1 MIYKTIVMNS
11 VHPEYGEA
19 MIPLPIP
26 QEQYE
31 DSMEM
36 LDRMEII
43 GAEKALCQIQ
53 ETDESI
59 VTGMELSRMD
69 FQKLNAAIAMVSP
82 QTPQQLKN
90 LAGNLDLFYLLPM
103 VHTAEE
109 YGKYM
114 IQESSNFAYDENLD
128 DFYAYE
134 KLGQRYVEREQGI
147 FTSSGYIAYKGE
159 TSLEEVLNG
168 HSEKEEN
175 PLESITRLL
184 GHNCSSPKL
193 KALIEYFKVQNL
205 ETAAELS
212 RNLDDYILLSE
223 VHSAQ
228 DMAAEQIR
236 SMVGECAAEQLMSY
250 LDLEGYG
257 TELIRENN
265 AVMTSEGLLQRED
278 GTVMKLPPRQ
288 NQLDIDERIFL

>member
-31 DSMEM
+31 DCMEM
-36 LDRMEII
+36 LDRMEIV
-43 GAEKALCQIQ
+43 GAEKTLCQIQ
-53 ETDESI
+53 ETDGSI

-82 QTPQQLKN
+82 QTSQQLKN

-134 KLGQRYVEREQGI
+134 KLGRRYVEREEGI
-147 FTSSGYIAYKGE
+147 FTSSGYITYKGE

-278 GTVMKLPPRQ
+278 GTAMKLPPRQ
-288 NQLDIDERIFL
+288 NQLDIE